1 VARGLQWAAALNKED
16 VSIMK
21 KLTFALALS
30 LIVGCGAVQDW
41 SGTYEGT
48 SKRAASTPEL
58 EAATAVK
65 DTWTVTDDK
74 RTGVIQISRERTGDT
89 ACTLRASHGSSAHGG
104 YGAEFEAN
112 QTCVING
119 TEHILSSGELHHA
132 DAYGFELQW
141 KTSAEGGVVLVEQ
154 GTLTKK

>member
-1 VARGLQWAAALNKED
+1 MARGLQWAAAHNKED
-16 VSIMK
+16 VPIMK
-21 KLTFALALS
+21 KLTFVLALS

-48 SKRAASTPEL
+48 SKRGASATEL

-65 DTWTVTDDK
+65 DIWKVTHDK
-74 RTGVIQISRERTGDT
+74 SSGDIQILRERTGDA
-89 ACTLRASHGSSAHGG
+89 ACTLRASYGSEAHGG
-104 YGAEFEAN
+104 YGAELEAN

-132 DAYGFELQW
+132 DAEEFELQW
-141 KTSAEGGVVLVEQ
+141 KTSTDGDVVLVEQ